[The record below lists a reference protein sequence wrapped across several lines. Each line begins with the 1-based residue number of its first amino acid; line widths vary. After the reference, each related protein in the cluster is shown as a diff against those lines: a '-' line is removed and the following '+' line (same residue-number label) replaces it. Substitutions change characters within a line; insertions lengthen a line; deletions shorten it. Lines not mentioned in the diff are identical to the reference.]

1 MRLFLILLCVWFFG
15 QIGILL
21 FAYVHFRLTEL
32 RPSVRVDESEATQ
45 NERIDEG
52 YLVRS
57 SF

>member
-1 MRLFLILLCVWFFG
+1 MLIKLMAVWFFG

-32 RPSVRVDESEATQ
+32 RPSVRVDESEATH
-45 NERIDEG
+45 ERIDEG